1 VPTVTAAPTDLRPA
15 FVYAHDK
22 DYVLDHN
29 GVRRVLRELS
39 RVAPRHDFL
48 VCNLSEGSMTL
59 EVLNTLPSKLE
70 SVCGSQI
77 VALATPGKRSSH
89 CWITSWESTLF
100 STLTSATIG
109 FPALETLKQE
119 RRLSE
124 KFKSFG
130 NRLSLLGFD
139 SNPFTGNSD
148 KDYWLRN
155 ARAFKQEAYGCRYT
169 ED

>member
-70 SVCGSQI
+70 SVCGSQT
-77 VALATPGKRSSH
+77 VALDLSYNRIV
-89 CWITSWESTLF
+89 CNSWEEIEPLLDHLLGKHVVQYLDLGNNWF
-100 STLTSATIG
+100 S
-109 FPALETLKQE
+109 
-119 RRLSE
+119 
-124 KFKSFG
+124 SFG
-130 NRLSLLGFD
+130 DFEAGETTVREVQEFRQQAELA
-139 SNPFTGNSD
+139 
-148 KDYWLRN
+148 WL
-155 ARAFKQEAYGCRYT
+155 
-169 ED
+169 